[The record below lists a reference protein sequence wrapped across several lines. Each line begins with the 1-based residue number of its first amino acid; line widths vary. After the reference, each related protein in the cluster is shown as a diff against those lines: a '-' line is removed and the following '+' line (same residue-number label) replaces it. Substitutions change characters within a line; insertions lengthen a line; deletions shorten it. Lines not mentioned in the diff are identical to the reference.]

1 MLKYSV
7 LLLMVVAQIVMAD
20 EQVSYLDKATKVGE
34 NVWIGAQPSEQDFNE
49 FAAEEVGAVIN
60 TRTMAEMKQ
69 LDFNEVEQASSL
81 NITYDLLEIG
91 EGHAYSPAKLAQF
104 NLLMTANAG
113 KKTVLHCRS
122 GHRASQLYAAWLV
135 KYQGKSDAEALQA
148 IGSDESALND
158 SMKALLGQ

>member
-69 LDFNEVEQASSL
+69 LVLPEEMGEKFKVMVASKNTDTPVSGL
-81 NITYDLLEIG
+81 LHNRWQDL
-91 EGHAYSPAKLAQF
+91 
-104 NLLMTANAG
+104 
-113 KKTVLHCRS
+113 
-122 GHRASQLYAAWLV
+122 
-135 KYQGKSDAEALQA
+135 
-148 IGSDESALND
+148 
-158 SMKALLGQ
+158 